1 MFLFACVVTLLQQNG
16 TWADEPALAPRHL
29 TTVNKKKIVC
39 VLFLTSSQE
48 PVEVF
53 FFIMRLL
60 LSPAET
66 TRDPIRE
73 RFLKTNKKSRLSQ

>member
-1 MFLFACVVTLLQQNG
+1 MCCLFLFACVVTLLQQNG

-53 FFIMRLL
+53 FFISVFSFRLRKRPGTPL
-60 LSPAET
+60 E
-66 TRDPIRE
+66 RDY
-73 RFLKTNKKSRLSQ
+73 